1 MPLRMLIVAA
11 GLASFLVIIAAP
23 PSVLV
28 ASSTS
33 NPSPRV
39 IPEWY
44 ATARTALTS
53 PVQLSRVLAMV
64 HAAMHDAVNG
74 IEPRYETYAS
84 DLTGP
89 RADAEAAAAAAAHR
103 VLVGLFPAQQTRW
116 DSALAE
122 SLSAVPDGRLEE
134 TGVRFGAAV
143 GQMILDARA
152 YDGWNGV
159 DPFNPEPAPGV
170 WRPTPPAF
178 SPMPEPQFQN
188 VTPFTIAG
196 RGQFPLPPPPLL
208 GDPAYQRVFN
218 DVKSV
223 GQDTSATRTADQT
236 HLAHFWFEAPY
247 DSWSRIAGIVVADKG
262 YDLHQAARLYALV
275 NMAVADGLIS
285 GWYWKRHYAFW
296 RPITAVREAAGDGN
310 PNTTEDPA
318 WQPLRATPTHPDHP
332 STHSVTGGAAAEVLR
347 RLTGSDEHRFCM
359 TTLTAMPPGSI
370 RCYESFSQAQD
381 ENSRSRVYAGIHF
394 RSAIQDGDGLGR
406 RIGRFAV
413 AHALRPVRRHEREQR

>member
-1 MPLRMLIVAA
+1 MPLRILIIAA
-11 GLASFLVIIAAP
+11 GLATIVAAL
-23 PSVLV
+23 PSARV
-28 ASSTS
+28 ASSAS
-33 NPSPRV
+33 NSAPHV
-39 IPEWY
+39 IAAWY
-44 ATARTALTS
+44 ATARTAPAS
-53 PVQLSRVLAMV
+53 PVQLARVLAVV

-103 VLVGLFPAQQTRW
+103 VLVGMFPAQQTRW

-122 SLSAVPDGRLEE
+122 SLSAIPDGRREE
-134 TGVRFGAAV
+134 AGVTFGAAV

-152 YDGWNGV
+152 DDGWNGTE
-159 DPFNPEPAPGV
+159 PFNPEPGPGV

-188 VTPFTIAG
+188 VTPFIIAG

-208 GDPAYQRVFN
+208 TDPAYERVFHE
-218 DVKSV
+218 VKSV

-247 DSWSRIAGIVVADKG
+247 DSWSRIAGIVAADKG

-285 GWYWKRHYAFW
+285 GWYWKRHYAYW
-296 RPITAVREAAGDGN
+296 RPITAVREAASDGN
-310 PNTTEDPA
+310 PNTTEDAA

-332 STHSVTGGAAAEVLR
+332 STHSVTGGAAAEILR
-347 RLTGSDEHRFCM
+347 RLAGSDEHRFCM
-359 TTLTAMPPGSI
+359 TTLTAMPPGST

-381 ENSRSRVYAGIHF
+381 ENGRSRVYAGIHF
-394 RSAIQDGDGLGR
+394 RSAIRAGDGLGR

>member
-1 MPLRMLIVAA
+1 MLIVVA
-11 GLASFLVIIAAP
+11 GLAGSIAIVATT
-23 PSVLV
+23 PSALV
-28 ASSTS
+28 ASSRS
-33 NPSPRV
+33 SRSAQV
-39 IPEWY
+39 IAAWY
-44 ATARTALTS
+44 ATARTAPTS

-84 DLTGP
+84 DLTRP
-89 RADAEAAAAAAAHR
+89 RADAESAAAAAAHR

-122 SLSAVPDGRLEE
+122 SLSDIPDGRRDQA
-134 TGVRFGAAV
+134 GVAFGAAV

-152 YDGWNGV
+152 DDGWDGV

-170 WRPTPPAF
+170 WRPTLPAF
-178 SPMPEPQFQN
+178 GPMPEPQFQN

-196 RGQFPLPPPPLL
+196 RSQFPLPAPPVLA
-208 GDPAYQRVFN
+208 DAAYQRVF
-218 DVKSV
+218 DEVKSV

-247 DSWSRIAGIVVADKG
+247 DSWSRIAGIVAADEG

-285 GWYWKRHYAFW
+285 GWYWKRHYAYW
-296 RPITAVREAAGDGN
+296 RPITAVREAASDGN
-310 PNTTEDPA
+310 ANTTEDAA

-347 RLTGSDEHRFCM
+347 RLAGSDHHRFCM
-359 TTLTAMPPGSI
+359 TTLTAVPPGSI
-370 RCYESFSQAQD
+370 RCYESFSHAQD

-394 RSAIQDGDGLGR
+394 PSAIQAGDGLGR

-413 AHALRPVRRHEREQR
+413 AHALRPVRRHERNYR